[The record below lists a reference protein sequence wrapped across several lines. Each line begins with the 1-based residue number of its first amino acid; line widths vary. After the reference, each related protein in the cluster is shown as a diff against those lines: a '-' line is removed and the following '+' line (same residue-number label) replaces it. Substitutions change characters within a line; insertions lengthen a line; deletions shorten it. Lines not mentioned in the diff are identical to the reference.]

1 MRIGKK
7 FVTLLLVCCLCWHL
21 PMRCNAE
28 GIEEPDQ
35 LYALSACLM
44 DAESGRILFE
54 KNGQERRAN
63 ASTTKVL
70 TLIITLE
77 RAELQDVVTVSDY
90 AASQPDVQLY
100 ARPGEQ
106 FVLEDLCYSMMLE
119 SHNDAAVAIAEHVGG
134 SVENF
139 ARLMNEKAE
148 EIGCED
154 SHFVTPNGLDGEDEQ
169 GPHQTTATDL
179 ARILSY
185 CITISPQKE
194 KFLEITQ
201 TPSYSFSNREGNRS
215 YTCVNHNA
223 FLQMMDGAI
232 SGKTGFTGSAG
243 YCYVGA
249 LRRDNR
255 IYVVALLGCG
265 WPNNKGYKWSDT
277 RKLMQYGIDCF
288 SRCVLDELEIPAEC
302 MADIEVV
309 GGRTKELYGIV
320 CAPVIRVK
328 DPVAPSAILIR
339 SDQKMVITFER
350 ENIAEAP
357 LRRGD
362 AVGTICY
369 WLGEECVR
377 KDYLIIG
384 KDVEQMDYAW
394 RLLQILQG
402 FAL

>member
-1 MRIGKK
+1 M
-7 FVTLLLVCCLCWHL
+7 
-21 PMRCNAE
+21 
-28 GIEEPDQ
+28 
-35 LYALSACLM
+35 
-44 DAESGRILFE
+44 
-54 KNGQERRAN
+54 
-63 ASTTKVL
+63 
-70 TLIITLE
+70 
-77 RAELQDVVTVSDY
+77 
-90 AASQPDVQLY
+90 
-100 ARPGEQ
+100 
-106 FVLEDLCYSMMLE
+106 
-119 SHNDAAVAIAEHVGG
+119 
-134 SVENF
+134 
-139 ARLMNEKAE
+139 
-148 EIGCED
+148 
-154 SHFVTPNGLDGEDEQ
+154 
-169 GPHQTTATDL
+169 
-179 ARILSY
+179 
-185 CITISPQKE
+185 
-194 KFLEITQ
+194 
-201 TPSYSFSNREGNRS
+201 
-215 YTCVNHNA
+215 NHNA